1 MKAFVSDEK
10 LRLAA
15 EQGADGYVGAV
26 LEAIKEAAGGELNA
40 DAMERLSPEQIT
52 LWGYFILR
60 DEVMDGGFV
69 QLIYNGYG
77 PFFFD
82 NPFAKAMR
90 LWGAHDFSK
99 VLYKAKKLY
108 DERKLELTRERSD
121 EEFMEL
127 FEQNPEFDELDDY
140 FVEAEENITN
150 AVAVYVDEHLD
161 LFVEVQ
167 A

>member
-1 MKAFVSDEK
+1 MKVFVSDEK

-15 EQGADGYVGAV
+15 EQGADGFVGAV
-26 LEAIKEAAGGELNA
+26 LEAIKEAASGELNA
-40 DAMERLSPEQIT
+40 DAMERLSPGQIT

-90 LWGAHDFSK
+90 LWGLHDFSK

-140 FVEAEENITN
+140 FVDEEENITN